1 MNNSTL
7 HWIATTL
14 IPDLGPIKLSRAIE
28 KHGSPSNVLL
38 NYVSRSSSQNLL
50 SQAEGV
56 AERVAQMG
64 GTMIPIDSPNYPQT
78 LLQIP
83 DAPSVLYVRGT
94 LPSNINQ
101 AVAVVGT
108 RRCTEDGAAKAGEL
122 AKCLAEQG
130 RPLVSGMALG
140 VDAAAHR
147 ASLALG
153 APTVAVLA
161 HGLDRAHP
169 KGNERLALRLLD
181 SGGAWVTEHPP
192 GTKVLPWMFAARNRI
207 LVGLCEA
214 TVMVQSPLQGGS
226 MISAKF
232 ALGYNRE
239 VFAVMPEKGFS
250 RVWEGNKELIVNS
263 EAQKLIR
270 VEDLP
275 LFLSGVSAVGR
286 ARGKRAVKG
295 PDIPERCRGVYDEI
309 VRCQVVRPGSLALKF
324 NERTRVIR
332 TRLFVLELLRL
343 VRRIPGDR
351 YILT

>member
-28 KHGSPSNVLL
+28 KYGSPSNVLL
-38 NYVSRSSSQNLL
+38 NYVSRRSSLNLL
-50 SQAEGV
+50 SQAEGI
-56 AERVAQMG
+56 AQRVAQIG

-108 RRCTEDGAAKAGEL
+108 RRCTEDGAAKAGKI
-122 AKCLAEQG
+122 AKCLAEQE

-140 VDAAAHR
+140 VDVAAHR

-161 HGLDRAHP
+161 HGLDRVHP
-169 KGNERLALRLLD
+169 KGNERLALRLLE

-214 TVMVQSPLQGGS
+214 TVMPD
-226 MISAKF
+226 
-232 ALGYNRE
+232 
-239 VFAVMPEKGFS
+239 KGFS
-250 RVWEGNKELIVNS
+250 RVWEGNRELIVNS

-275 LFLSGVSAVGR
+275 LFLSGFSAGERVRGVSAFQ
-286 ARGKRAVKG
+286 G
-295 PDIPERCRGVYDEI
+295 PEIPER
-309 VRCQVVRPGSLALKF
+309 
-324 NERTRVIR
+324 
-332 TRLFVLELLRL
+332 
-343 VRRIPGDR
+343 
-351 YILT
+351 